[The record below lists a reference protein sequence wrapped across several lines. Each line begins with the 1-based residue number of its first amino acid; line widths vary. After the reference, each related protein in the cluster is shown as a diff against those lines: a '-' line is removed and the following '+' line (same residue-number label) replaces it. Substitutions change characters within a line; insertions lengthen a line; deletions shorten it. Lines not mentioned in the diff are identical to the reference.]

1 MITVLHMVI
10 DIVFFTAMIFLFSKR
25 LDELEDWQSEV
36 DERLSDVE
44 FLEEENRKDIAEL
57 FEQVEKCAKPEDKS

>member
-1 MITVLHMVI
+1 MIAVLHMVI
-10 DIVFFTAMIFLFSKR
+10 DVVFFTAMICMFSKR
-25 LDELEDWQSEV
+25 LDELDNWQDEF

-57 FEQVEKCAKPEDKS
+57 FEQVEKQT

>member
-1 MITVLHMVI
+1 MIAVLHMVI
-10 DIVFFTAMIFLFSKR
+10 DVVFFTVMICMFSKR
-25 LDELEDWQSEV
+25 LDELEDWQDEF

-57 FEQVEKCAKPEDKS
+57 FEQVEKQT

>member
-10 DIVFFTAMIFLFSKR
+10 DIVFFTAMIFLFIKR
-25 LDELEDWQSEV
+25 LDELDDWQDEF

-57 FEQVEKCAKPEDKS
+57 FEQVEKQT